1 MKLKFRIEGKVSTG
15 IVRVIKGE
23 SVTVGDT
30 DLMTLIG
37 GVVKELG
44 EKEEYSDFTSNLKIT
59 CRVIKE
65 GKK

>member
-23 SVTVGDT
+23 SVTVG
-30 DLMTLIG
+30 
-37 GVVKELG
+37 